1 MKLFKPRFWNKKN
14 SFFAYLLFPIS
25 FLIQV
30 LRILKN
36 KITKTRKYNV
46 PIFCVGNIYL
56 GGTGKTPLTIKI
68 FELLKNLGK
77 NPAIVKK
84 FYKSHLDEIKLL
96 EDRTDKIFYNHSRN
110 KAIQKAIQKNLDII
124 ILDDGFQDNSIE
136 KNLEMLCFNENQLIG
151 NEFTIPSGPL
161 REPFSSIKKSSII
174 FINGNQN
181 FEFEKKIK
189 KISQNI
195 DIYYFRYKPIN
206 LKDFE
211 NKKLLAFA
219 GIGNPENFFKLIK
232 KNKLDIKKKISF
244 PDHYNYSKNEIEKLI
259 AESKNMNFELIT
271 TEKDY
276 FRIKNLGYKNIK
288 FLKIEIEFDN
298 EQELLKNI
306 KNYL

>member
-189 KISQNI
+189 RFHRI
-195 DIYYFRYKPIN
+195 
-206 LKDFE
+206 
-211 NKKLLAFA
+211 
-219 GIGNPENFFKLIK
+219 LIFII
-232 KNKLDIKKKISF
+232 LDISL
-244 PDHYNYSKNEIEKLI
+244 LI
-259 AESKNMNFELIT
+259 
-271 TEKDY
+271 
-276 FRIKNLGYKNIK
+276 
-288 FLKIEIEFDN
+288 
-298 EQELLKNI
+298 
-306 KNYL
+306 